1 MFAYSLPVYKHR
13 VAYRSVNVVTRPAL
27 AQGPQVAM
35 VRQTP
40 QTREQGAISMSYKPF
55 NLNGHVALVTGGN
68 RGIGLGMADALAAS
82 GADIAIWGRDSAAN
96 DSAVTQLMAHGV
108 RAKSWIVDVSD
119 EAAVVAAMVD
129 TATQMGRI
137 DTVIANA
144 GVGFGSPSFVDMT
157 TETYRKTLS
166 INLDGV
172 FFTLREACR
181 HMVERAKSGDPGGS
195 LVGIASLAAIEG
207 AAKNEAYAATKGA
220 VISMI
225 KSIAVEHARYGVRAN
240 AILPGWIA
248 TDMTALAQGS
258 TVFTDKVISRVPARR
273 WGTPDDFGGLAVYL
287 ASSASSYHSG
297 DLLVVD
303 GGYSI
308 F

>member
-1 MFAYSLPVYKHR
+1 M
-13 VAYRSVNVVTRPAL
+13 T
-27 AQGPQVAM
+27 
-35 VRQTP
+35 
-40 QTREQGAISMSYKPF
+40 YKPF
-55 NLNGHVALVTGGN
+55 NLTGHVALITGGN

-82 GADIAIWGRDSAAN
+82 GANVAIWGRNDETNAN
-96 DSAVTQLMAHGV
+96 AVAHLSAHGV
-108 RAKSWIVDVSD
+108 VAKSWVVDVSD
-119 EAAVVAAMVD
+119 EAAVVAAMSD
-129 TATQMGRI
+129 TAQQMGRI

-144 GVGFGSPSFVDMT
+144 GVGFGSPSFIDMT

-166 INLDGV
+166 VNLDGV

-181 HMVERAKSGDPGGS
+181 HMVARAQAGDPGGS
-195 LVGIASLAAIEG
+195 LIGIASLAAIEG
-207 AAKNEAYAATKGA
+207 AARNEAYAATKGA

-248 TDMTALAQGS
+248 TDMTAMAQES
-258 TVFTDKVISRVPARR
+258 QAFTQKVIPRVPARR

>member
-1 MFAYSLPVYKHR
+1 M
-13 VAYRSVNVVTRPAL
+13 T
-27 AQGPQVAM
+27 
-35 VRQTP
+35 
-40 QTREQGAISMSYKPF
+40 YKPF
-55 NLNGHVALVTGGN
+55 DLKGQVALITGGN

-82 GADIAIWGRDSAAN
+82 GAEIAIWGRNGEAN
-96 DSAVTQLMAHGV
+96 TSAVAQLSAHGV
-108 RAKSWIVDVSD
+108 KAKAWVVDVSD
-119 EAAVVAAMVD
+119 EGAVSQAMLDTVQEMGRVD
-129 TATQMGRI
+129 T
-137 DTVIANA
+137 VVANA

-157 TETYRKTLS
+157 TETYRKTMS

-181 HMVERAKSGDPGGS
+181 HMVERAKTGDPGGS
-195 LVGIASLAAIEG
+195 LIGIASLAAIEG
-207 AAKNEAYAATKGA
+207 AARNEAYAATKGA

-258 TVFTDKVISRVPARR
+258 TIFTDKVISRVPARR